1 MKNPKNFFLSIAAP
15 CLVFISLL
23 GFFHRKDN
31 DRVQV
36 VPALLVGIG
45 LIFGNYLSGAM
56 RNPSAA
62 QKQFPNLLLGFA
74 LAEATGLFGLVVAL
88 IILFAF

>member
-1 MKNPKNFFLSIAAP
+1 MKNSKNLFVSLAAP

-31 DRVQV
+31 DRRVQV

-45 LIFGNYLSGAM
+45 LIFSNAFARTKRRKKLLNEM
-56 RNPSAA
+56 LNRRNTL
-62 QKQFPNLLLGFA
+62 N
-74 LAEATGLFGLVVAL
+74 
-88 IILFAF
+88 

>member
-1 MKNPKNFFLSIAAP
+1 MKNSNNFFLSLAAP

-36 VPALLVGIG
+36 LPALFVGIG
-45 LIFGNYLSGAM
+45 LIFSNAFARTKRRKKLLNEM
-56 RNPSAA
+56 LNRRNTL
-62 QKQFPNLLLGFA
+62 N
-74 LAEATGLFGLVVAL
+74 
-88 IILFAF
+88 

>member
-1 MKNPKNFFLSIAAP
+1 MKNSKNFFLSLAAP

-45 LIFGNYLSGAM
+45 LIFSKPFARTKRRKKLLNEMLNR
-56 RNPSAA
+56 RNTW
-62 QKQFPNLLLGFA
+62 N
-74 LAEATGLFGLVVAL
+74 
-88 IILFAF
+88 

>member
-1 MKNPKNFFLSIAAP
+1 MKNSKNFFLSLAAP

-31 DRVQV
+31 DRVQA

-45 LIFGNYLSGAM
+45 LIFSNAFARTKRRKKLLNEM
-56 RNPSAA
+56 LNRRNTL
-62 QKQFPNLLLGFA
+62 N
-74 LAEATGLFGLVVAL
+74 
-88 IILFAF
+88 